1 MLTVVTGGCGS
12 GKSELAENIAVK
24 YAGKKYY
31 IAAMEPFGEEA
42 RKRIERHR
50 KMRGEKGFKT
60 IEKYTDVDEL
70 IFLQNDIVLLEC
82 MSNLCAN
89 EMFSGR
95 THKSV
100 VADKIISGIEKINNM
115 TSELIIVTNEI
126 FSDGILY
133 DKVTMEYMKVLG
145 EINRSIFRYAD
156 NVIESVYGIPY
167 ILKGNLI

>member
-1 MLTVVTGGCGS
+1 
-12 GKSELAENIAVK
+12 
-24 YAGKKYY
+24 
-31 IAAMEPFGEEA
+31 MEPFGEEA

-50 KMRGEKGFKT
+50 KMRAKKGFKT

-100 VADKIISGIEKINNM
+100 VADKIILGIEKINNM
-115 TSELIIVTNEI
+115 ASELIIVTNEI

-133 DKVTMEYMKVLG
+133 DKETMEYMKVLG